1 LAKKIFSKL
10 PNCLVITPKWVLQL
24 RSQKWRAIA
33 LYLLILILMSPKLII
48 DLNKFLLILIWFKSH
63 MINFLVKL
71 IVLLSKNL
79 IFIFKETDLI
89 CFLLIFSLGF
99 VKFPFKETDL
109 ICLLLIFSLGFV
121 KFPFEETDLICFLL
135 IFSLGFVKF
144 PFKETDLICLFLIL
158 KSMFIYY
165 CLKKM
170 DLIGFL
176 LIFEFMTMNLLFIPV
191 DSLGSSVW
199 EMAHKISE

>member
-1 LAKKIFSKL
+1 MAKKIFSKL

-109 ICLLLIFSLGFV
+109 ICL
-121 KFPFEETDLICFLL
+121 
-135 IFSLGFVKF
+135 
-144 PFKETDLICLFLIL
+144 FLIL